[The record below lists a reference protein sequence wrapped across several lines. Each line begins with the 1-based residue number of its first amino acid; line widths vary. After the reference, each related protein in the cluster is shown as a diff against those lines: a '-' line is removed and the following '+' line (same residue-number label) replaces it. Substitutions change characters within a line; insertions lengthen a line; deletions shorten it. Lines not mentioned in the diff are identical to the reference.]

1 MGQPNA
7 TASLYTDMSVVVIV
21 EFSVKAESFDQ
32 FLDWADTVLKGARR
46 SKGCHS
52 VDVHVEK
59 ASSNVV
65 FIERWE
71 SFADHENY
79 VFWRDSTGFQ
89 STFTAFTDGPMKMRS
104 FMPKHDV

>member
-1 MGQPNA
+1 
-7 TASLYTDMSVVVIV
+7 MSVVVIV
-21 EFSVKAESFDQ
+21 EFTVKKESFDQ

-46 SKGCHS
+46 AKGCHG
-52 VDVHVEK
+52 VDLHVEK
-59 ASSNVV
+59 ASCNVI

-89 STFTAFTDGPMKMRS
+89 STFKDFTEGSMKMRS
-104 FMPKHDV
+104 FMPRRDI